1 MRSTSVASV
10 QIIEFR
16 TTDLDLKVETFRISD
31 MSRVENEKKKKNTIT
46 KEI

>member
-1 MRSTSVASV
+1 MPSSSVASV

-16 TTDLDLKVETFRISD
+16 TIDLKVETFRISD
-31 MSRVENEKKKKNTIT
+31 MSRVGKENIA

>member
-1 MRSTSVASV
+1 MPSSSVASV

-16 TTDLDLKVETFRISD
+16 TIDLDLKVETFRISD
-31 MSRVENEKKKKNTIT
+31 MSRVGKENIA